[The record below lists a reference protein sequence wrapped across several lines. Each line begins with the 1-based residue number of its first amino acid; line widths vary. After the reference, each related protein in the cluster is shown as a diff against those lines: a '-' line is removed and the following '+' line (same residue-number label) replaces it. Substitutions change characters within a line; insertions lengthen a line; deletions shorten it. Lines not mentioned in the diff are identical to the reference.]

1 MKRYNVASLKNII
14 LESSATRRNILTL
27 LESQEPTEPYVIGR
41 WKGYS
46 ITLPDGIELTTK
58 QGMKIAG
65 AGYKVKVYNKDG
77 QYTAYRTDHGDLNTP
92 IELTY
97 VINECQER
105 VTDIVVYD

>member
-1 MKRYNVASLKNII
+1 MKRYNVRELKGAI
-14 LESSATRRNILTL
+14 LESSATRRNILML
-27 LESQEPTEPYVIGR
+27 LESAEPSEPYVIGR
-41 WKGYS
+41 WKGYR

-65 AGYKVKVYNKDG
+65 EGYKVKVYNKDG

-97 VINECQER
+97 IINEADSR
-105 VTDIVVYD
+105 VCDIVVYD